1 MKKEYIKPEM
11 LVEEVLLEG
20 MLAASV
26 PFGDDNEDAGANR
39 YQDRRGSWGNLWDQ
53 DEN

>member
-11 LVEEVLLEG
+11 IVEEVLLER

-26 PFGDDNEDAGANR
+26 SQGGDNEEPLSNKR
-39 YQDRRGSWGNLWDQ
+39 QDRRGSWGNLWSQ
-53 DEN
+53 D